1 MKFDKSKV
9 YTVANAE
16 DLPVRSFCVFADTM
30 KELQQR
36 VNRGCEVHELEDILD
51 QGKEE
56 RFVANDG
63 VHYALA
69 YFVECLGAQLYRAF
83 ENVKEAMYAINAHGG
98 WVKNRAG
105 VLLLVTGY
113 VPDVPGELF
122 AEPSDDT
129 IRIADRWVSL
139 KYLYLNYCFNDDG
152 SPCGELIEQ

>member
-1 MKFDKSKV
+1 MKFDKSKI
-9 YTVANAE
+9 YTAANAE
-16 DLPVRSFCVFADTM
+16 DLPVCSFCVFADTM

-36 VNRGCEVHELEDILD
+36 VNRDCAVHELEDILD
-51 QGKEE
+51 QGKEA

-69 YFVECLGAQLYRAF
+69 YFVECNGAQAYKAF
-83 ENVKEAMYAINAHGG
+83 DNVGQAMYAINNHGG

-113 VPDVPGELF
+113 VPDLSSVESPDEV
-122 AEPSDDT
+122 

-139 KYLYLNYCFNDDG
+139 EYLYRNYCFNDDG
-152 SPCGELIEQ
+152 SPCGELFEQ